1 MISRL
6 SRLLADDRVETIT
19 ISLNMVQFNLS
30 IAEKELNAMGNDSAP
45 FISLAVRVWDAFYV
59 LEQEE

>member
-1 MISRL
+1 
-6 SRLLADDRVETIT
+6 LADDRVETIT